1 MGCFSNKHICFILHA
16 AFFVGAPEKKMAWST
31 TLLRMKELRKKD
43 FFFFLAADCIKS
55 QEQREDPVP
64 FKKTKFAF
72 GILTLS
78 LEGGQEDQWIPE
90 EPTWDSRQW

>member
-1 MGCFSNKHICFILHA
+1 
-16 AFFVGAPEKKMAWST
+16 MANHPSQNEGPQG
-31 TLLRMKELRKKD
+31 KG
-43 FFFFLAADCIKS
+43 FFLAADCLKS
-55 QEQREDPVP
+55 KGQREDPVP

-78 LEGGQEDQWIPE
+78 LEGGQEDQWIPA

>member
-1 MGCFSNKHICFILHA
+1 MGCSSNKHTCFILHA
-16 AFFVGAPEKKMAWST
+16 AFFVGAPEKKNGMVNHPSQNEGT
-31 TLLRMKELRKKD
+31 EEKG
-43 FFFFLAADCIKS
+43 FFLAADCIKS